1 MKTVAVVLSGCGYLD
16 GAEIRESVAVL
27 WALARQKVNVEIFAP
42 DAPQAGVTNHLTG
55 KETRETRNMLAEAAR
70 IARGKIQ
77 PLSALPE
84 LDYHA
89 LVMPGGFG
97 VAKNLCSF
105 ATEGANG
112 KIFFPELEQEIKSM
126 HTDGHPIGAICIAPA
141 LIGIALRVDERS
153 STGEGVEMTLGAEGG
168 AADEL
173 RKLGHTH
180 FVTRPNEIHIDA
192 KHKIVTTP
200 AYMYDDA
207 PIDEV
212 FTGIEKLVEAVM
224 GMA

>member
-55 KETRETRNMLAEAAR
+55 KDTGESRNMLAEAAR
-70 IARGKIQ
+70 IARGKIK
-77 PLSALPE
+77 PLSE
-84 LDYHA
+84 LTKLNYHA

-97 VAKNLCSF
+97 VAKNICTF
-105 ATEGANG
+105 AAEGANG
-112 KIFFPELEQEIKSM
+112 KILFPELENEIKSM
-126 HTDGHPIGAICIAPA
+126 HADGRPIGAICIAPA
-141 LIGIALRVDERS
+141 LIGIALRGR
-153 STGEGVEMTLGAEGG
+153 GIEMTLGAEGG

-192 KHKIVTTP
+192 KHEIVTTP

>member
-1 MKTVAVVLSGCGYLD
+1 MKTVAVILSGCGYLD

-27 WALARQKVNVEIFAP
+27 LALARQKVRVEIFAP
-42 DAPQAGVTNHLTG
+42 DAPQSGVVNHLTG
-55 KETRETRNMLAEAAR
+55 NPTGETRNILVEAAR
-70 IARGKIQ
+70 IARGNVQ

-84 LDYHA
+84 LDYDA
-89 LVMPGGFG
+89 LIMPGGFG
-97 VAKNLCSF
+97 VAKNLCTF
-105 ATEGANG
+105 ASEGANG
-112 KIFFPELEQEIKSM
+112 KILYPELEHDIKGM
-126 HTDGHPIGAICIAPA
+126 HSDGRPIGAICISPA

-153 STGEGVEMTLGAEGG
+153 STGEGIEMTLGAEGG

-173 RKLGHTH
+173 RKLGHKH
-180 FVTRPNEIHIDA
+180 FVTKPSEIHVDK

-207 PIDEV
+207 PIDQV

>member
-27 WALARQKVNVEIFAP
+27 WALARQKVRVEIFAP
-42 DAPQAGVTNHLTG
+42 DDLQAGVVDHLSGNPTG
-55 KETRETRNMLAEAAR
+55 ETRNMFVEAAR
-70 IARGKIQ
+70 IARGNIQ

-84 LDYHA
+84 LNCQA
-89 LVMPGGFG
+89 LIMPGGFG
-97 VAKNLCSF
+97 VAKNLCTF
-105 ATEGANG
+105 ASEGANG
-112 KIFFPELEQEIKSM
+112 KILYPELEHDIKGM
-126 HTDGHPIGAICIAPA
+126 HSDGRPIGAICISPA
-141 LIGIALRVDERS
+141 LIGIALR
-153 STGEGVEMTLGAEGG
+153 GEGVEMTLGAEGG

-180 FVTRPNEIHIDA
+180 IVTKPPEIHVDK

-207 PIDEV
+207 PIDQV
-212 FTGIEKLVEAVM
+212 FTGIEKLVEAM
-224 GMA
+224 IGMA